1 MAQCFYNNL
10 CSICYLEIRCW
21 KGSMLCSAM
30 YESLHGTFTGI
41 DNFTEFNN
49 AFAKEELIC
58 NISNFPNGNVC
69 IIENDCFCVNTK
81 TLSPKFKIFMYD
93 GNHTYKAN

>member
-30 YESLHGTFTGI
+30 YENLHGTFTGI

-49 AFAKEELIC
+49 GLAQTGLIC
-58 NISNFPNGNVC
+58 NINQFAHRNVC
-69 IIENDCFCVNTK
+69 I
-81 TLSPKFKIFMYD
+81 
-93 GNHTYKAN
+93 